1 MIQENQALFAK
12 YKKSL
17 PIYIEYLSDFETG
30 LSQPEAKALF
40 VKFSGS
46 REQLKNS
53 ADKLSLDVIN
63 NLLAAAA
70 GEYTKLIDIEKTY
83 RVSYLEQ

>member
-1 MIQENQALFAK
+1 M
-12 YKKSL
+12 
-17 PIYIEYLSDFETG
+17 EYLKDFETG
-30 LSQPEAKALF
+30 ISPAEAKTLF
-40 VKFSGS
+40 VKFSSS

-70 GEYTKLIDIEKTY
+70 GEFPKLVEIDKSY